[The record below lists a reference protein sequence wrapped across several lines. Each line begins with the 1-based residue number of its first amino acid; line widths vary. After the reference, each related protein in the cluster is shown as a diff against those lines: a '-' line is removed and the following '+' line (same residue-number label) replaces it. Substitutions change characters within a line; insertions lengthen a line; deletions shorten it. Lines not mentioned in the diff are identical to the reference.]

1 MQSQTVRKSAV
12 VSVNAAEALELPRH
26 FYDASLLFRCMDM
39 FQVDQRELATDDPLL
54 FHELQG
60 RCSLC
65 PHKDDCAR
73 DLEQK
78 FDNDRLDKVAGV
90 LPEFGDAYENWRHP
104 KLRTRCAAS
113 YDAAGYAL
121 V

>member
-1 MQSQTVRKSAV
+1 MCWVWSKHEVVEVWRRSMQSQTVRKPAV
-12 VSVNAAEALELPRH
+12 VSVNVAEALELPRH

-54 FHELQG
+54 FRELQG

-78 FDNDRLDKVAGV
+78 FDK
-90 LPEFGDAYENWRHP
+90 WR
-104 KLRTRCAAS
+104 
-113 YDAAGYAL
+113 
-121 V
+121 